1 MAGKLGRVVELH
13 HVQLLHVAQLL
24 FRVTLEKKWGIEKY
38 LLVTYSKHVEV
49 TYRNKLHIENML
61 RLLIFLCI
69 FYKYVG
75 QSKLA
80 IAEIYLPNL
89 VKFWSCL
96 LPKL

>member
-13 HVQLLHVAQLL
+13 HVQLLHIAQLL

-38 LLVTYSKHVEV
+38 LLV